1 MDYIII
7 LTSIL
12 YILYLFYEAYQNDK
26 NRRKIKHLIHV
37 NGTRGKSSTSRL
49 MEAGLR
55 SGEHK
60 IFCKTTGT
68 RPMIIDVD
76 GVERSIIRKS
86 RPNIKEQIKVLKQAA
101 KQQADIA
108 IIECMAVKPELQH
121 ITQNKILKAD
131 ISIVTNVRRD
141 HLEEMGP
148 TLENVAIALGNV
160 MPQNGYFIIGE
171 EKFLDYYTELG
182 RQRNTKVLLAEK
194 LDEDLGIDFKENVEI
209 ALEIC
214 KLFGVDKKSALE
226 RMKKYK
232 KDPGVLKIY
241 QISTKGKNIVQ
252 FINGFAINDPDSIKI
267 IYNEL
272 RAQGVFENKE
282 LILLVNNRRDRPYR
296 VKQHIEIVEYIK
308 PDKVWITGDYKGLMR
323 KYICRKGF
331 DKEKIRV
338 ISKIDNMNVDYLEK
352 NSVIFAIGNIV
363 GNGERILKYIEE
375 IGDAVV

>member
-1 MDYIII
+1 MDYVIL
-7 LTSIL
+7 LTSLL

-26 NRRKIKHLIHV
+26 HRQKIKHIIHV

-49 MEAGLR
+49 IEAGLR
-55 SGEHK
+55 GGENK

-68 RPMIIDVD
+68 KPSIIDVN
-76 GVERSIIRKS
+76 GVERSIVRKS
-86 RPNIKEQIKVLKQAA
+86 GPNIKEQIRVLKQAA

-108 IIECMAVKPELQH
+108 IIECMAVKPELQY

-148 TLENVAIALGNV
+148 TLENVAISLGNV
-160 MPQNGYFIIGE
+160 MPENGYFITGE

-182 RQRNTKVLLAEK
+182 SQRNTKVFLAEK
-194 LDEDLGIDFKENVEI
+194 LDKDHGIDFKENLEI

-214 KLFGVDKKSALE
+214 KLLGVDKKVALE

-232 KDPGVLKIY
+232 KDPGVLRIY
-241 QISTKGKNIVQ
+241 QILTKNKNIIQ

-267 IYNEL
+267 IYNDL

-296 VKQHIEIVEYIK
+296 VKQHIEIIEYLK
-308 PDKVWITGDYKGLMR
+308 PDKVWITGECKGLMR
-323 KYICRKGF
+323 KNIYRKGF
-331 DKEKIRV
+331 NKEKIRV
-338 ISKIDNMNVDYLEK
+338 ISKINNMNVDCLEK
-352 NSVIFAIGNIV
+352 DSIIFAIGNIV
-363 GNGERILKYIEE
+363 RNGELILEYIEG
-375 IGDAVV
+375 IGDVVV